1 MPFSPGAA
9 WVVMHHGTETG
20 GGWTQEEVHQI
31 DIETD
36 HEMAGFVLLIIFMVA
51 WMCFIMEKVENGYWE
66 FSLQAF
72 PYVIGAIYYLC
83 ER

>member
-1 MPFSPGAA
+1 
-9 WVVMHHGTETG
+9 
-20 GGWTQEEVHQI
+20 
-31 DIETD
+31 
-36 HEMAGFVLLIIFMVA
+36 MAGFVLLIIFMVA